1 MDYSFTIFDTGLLKA
16 ANKQESVTPV
26 VEHQFCRACQNNK
39 RPVETRTVKTQ
50 FSPEYLGK
58 KNNQINV
65 KPLWTEDELKILRM
79 KYQQMDKEKFSLKS
93 RNKIMEVKL
102 AELEKEL
109 VCSKAQ
115 LDELTRRFA
124 DSGIRNEINQTESHQ
139 NSKDVKT
146 LLSEVDSIKAEN
158 AGLKESLLESKTLNR
173 KCESEIR
180 LQREDLTRIKE
191 KVRIHEND
199 QQRAVQMREE
209 SLNAEFS
216 LERSKLKQ
224 EIDHLESALKAER
237 NNHIITKRA
246 LEQLQLHFGRQDT
259 LIRSSLEKESPRKQ
273 KSSRTPDTYE
283 IVF

>member
-1 MDYSFTIFDTGLLKA
+1 MTCY
-16 ANKQESVTPV
+16 
-26 VEHQFCRACQNNK
+26 
-39 RPVETRTVKTQ
+39 
-50 FSPEYLGK
+50 
-58 KNNQINV
+58 
-65 KPLWTEDELKILRM
+65 
-79 KYQQMDKEKFSLKS
+79 
-93 RNKIMEVKL
+93 RNKNISCL
-102 AELEKEL
+102 FPA
-109 VCSKAQ
+109 
-115 LDELTRRFA
+115 RRFA

-180 LQREDLTRIKE
+180 LQREDLTRMKE
-191 KVRIHEND
+191 KVRIYEND

-224 EIDHLESALKAER
+224 EIDHLESAVKAER

-259 LIRSSLEKESPRKQ
+259 LIRSSLEEESPRKQ
-273 KSSRTPDTYE
+273 KSLRTPDTYE